1 MHATF
6 DLVLRVLWWWFLLVG
21 HPWVSSSNSW
31 GSAETSFIN
40 RSLAIAHQPYSPK
53 PLILRPQ
60 MSRTIEPDPES
71 NNPGRQSIY
80 CAYTYVSV
88 YIYTCVCVIDTLTHI
103 AYTYIHTCMHI
114 QTYIYSCMSSEN
126 ASSLY
131 LFIGTQEVDRRELQ
145 RLMEERWAVFAW
157 SDPLNPKP

>member
-80 CAYTYVSV
+80 CVYVCVCIYIYMCVCDRYTYTHC
-88 YIYTCVCVIDTLTHI
+88 IYVH
-103 AYTYIHTCMHI
+103 TYIHACIYKH
-114 QTYIYSCMSSEN
+114 TYTVVCHLRMPLASTFSLVHRKSTAGSCNGWWRRDERC
-126 ASSLY
+126 LR
-131 LFIGTQEVDRRELQ
+131 DRTL
-145 RLMEERWAVFAW
+145 
-157 SDPLNPKP
+157 